1 MSTFE
6 IESAW
11 IIKQYSKSTPFLSVQ
26 ALFQAGI
33 LALLSMPMMAVL
45 LTAGGIQSKIAAR

>member
-11 IIKQYSKSTPFLSVQ
+11 IIKQYSNSTPFLSIQ
-26 ALFQAGI
+26 TLFQAGF